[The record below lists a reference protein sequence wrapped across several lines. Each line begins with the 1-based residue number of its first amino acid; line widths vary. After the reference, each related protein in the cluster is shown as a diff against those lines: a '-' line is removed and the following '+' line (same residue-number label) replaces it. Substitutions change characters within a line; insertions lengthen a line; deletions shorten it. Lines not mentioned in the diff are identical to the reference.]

1 MSRGFSVRE
10 GQLLARSLKVT
21 RSTHLLVASVAA
33 AVASNSTLA
42 MQFMGLGGQLVMAGI
57 IFICL
62 ALGTSAIS
70 SEIFSRST
78 QTISNLRS
86 IGASSR
92 SLSSAVTMS
101 VLGYGLA
108 GSALGALVGVGL
120 GFVLGGA
127 SGANSLLI
135 AVLVVLLA
143 SSAASMM
150 GVFMGGKAAWRS

>member
-10 GQLLARSLKVT
+10 SQLLARSLKVT

-33 AVASNSTLA
+33 AVASNATIA
-42 MQFMGLGGQLVMAGI
+42 MQFTGLSGQLVMAGI
-57 IFICL
+57 IFVCL

-70 SEIFSRST
+70 SEIFSRSS

-92 SLSSAVTMS
+92 SLSSAVMMS

-108 GSALGALVGVGL
+108 GSALGALVGVAL
-120 GFVLGGA
+120 GSALGGA
-127 SGANSLLI
+127 AGANSLLI
-135 AVLVVLLA
+135 EVLVVLLA
-143 SSAASMM
+143 TSAASAM
-150 GVFMGGKAAWRS
+150 GVFMGGRAAWRS

>member
-1 MSRGFSVRE
+1 VSRGFSVRE

-33 AVASNSTLA
+33 AVASNATLA
-42 MQFMGLGGQLVMAGI
+42 MQFIGFDGQLVMAGI

-86 IGASSR
+86 IGASSS
-92 SLSSAVTMS
+92 SLSSAVMMS
-101 VLGYGLA
+101 VLGYGFA
-108 GSALGALVGVGL
+108 GSALGVLVGVAL
-120 GFVLGGA
+120 GFALGGTA
-127 SGANSLLI
+127 GANSLLLD
-135 AVLVVLLA
+135 VLAVLLA
-143 SSAASMM
+143 SSAASSV
-150 GVFMGGKAAWRS
+150 GVFMGGRATWRS